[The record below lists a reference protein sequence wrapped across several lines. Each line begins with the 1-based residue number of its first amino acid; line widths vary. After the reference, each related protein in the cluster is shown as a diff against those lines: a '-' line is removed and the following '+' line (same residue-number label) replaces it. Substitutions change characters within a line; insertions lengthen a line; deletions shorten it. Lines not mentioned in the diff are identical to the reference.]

1 MTKQKQTLASKV
13 ETIITES
20 GQTLYKIQYR
30 KKKSHLNNQSMQNRE
45 EAQEAKDKR
54 EKERTMVKGNRGN
67 RIENHHYEATADEFN
82 ASASTFPEAYTH
94 DGETYLQ

>member
-1 MTKQKQTLASKV
+1 MTKPKQTLASKV

-30 KKKSHLNNQSMQNRE
+30 KKKSHLNNKSMQNRE
-45 EAQEAKDKR
+45 EVQKARDKR
-54 EKERTMVKGNRGN
+54 EKERTIVKGNPGN
-67 RIENHHYEATADEFN
+67 RTENHYHEASADEFN
-82 ASASTFPEAYTH
+82 TSASTFPKAYTH